1 MLTGQWTRQFLLSVV
16 GILLGAVLGSGD
28 QAPSEQLQLLDLTGR
43 QVQPLDATDAKATVF
58 LFIRTDCPI
67 SNRYAP
73 EVRRLYDKF
82 ASRGV
87 AFWLVYL
94 DGDESV
100 ETIRKHLK
108 EYEYHLGVLRD
119 PWHTL
124 VKMTGVQVTP
134 ETAVFVPQEAGHR
147 MVYRGRID
155 DRYVAFG
162 KTRPAPTAH
171 DLEQLLEAILRG
183 RPVPSRTTPAIGCFI
198 SDLR

>member
-28 QAPSEQLQLLDLTGR
+28 QEPSAQLQLLDLKGR

-73 EVRRLYDKF
+73 EVRRLYEKF

-87 AFWLVYL
+87 TFWLVYP

-119 PWHTL
+119 AQHTL
-124 VKMTGVQVTP
+124 VKMTGVRVTP
-134 ETAVFVPQEAGHR
+134 ETAVFVPQEAGQR

-155 DRYVAFG
+155 DRFVAFG

-198 SDLR
+198 SDSR